1 MSDILLE
8 EEKEDSRQYRFSLWW
23 VEHRA
28 GLKRI
33 GIGIFIV
40 VDVLLLAFVF
50 WNLIDA
56 YILKIDQEQQAVSSL
71 TVANQT
77 DLHGYTTSSAAQ
89 PLGIGDATVFST
101 ATNKYDVYSELN
113 NPNAD
118 WWAEFHYT
126 FTDGATST
134 PDRTGFILPSEQK
147 PVIEFAFASTASL
160 SNPQLVLSTIAWH
173 RVDHHQIPDY
183 QKWSADRLGLDIQ
196 NPTYATDT
204 SVATHT
210 LYRSTF
216 TVKNTTAFSFYQPV
230 FYLLLKQGSRV
241 VGVNR
246 TTLATLTS
254 GASQDVV
261 VNWFGDVPT
270 NGQIDVHP
278 EINIFDPSAFKA
290 LIGVSPI
297 DARVP
302 STP

>member
-1 MSDILLE
+1 MPDILLE
-8 EEKEDSRQYRFSLWW
+8 EEKEDSRHYRFSLWW

-28 GLKRI
+28 GLKKI
-33 GIGIFIV
+33 GIGIFIAF
-40 VDVLLLAFVF
+40 DVLLLAFVF

-56 YILKIDQEQQAVSSL
+56 YVLKFDQEQQAVSSL
-71 TVANQT
+71 TVANQNE
-77 DLHGYTTSSAAQ
+77 LHTYTTANAAQ
-89 PLGIGDATVFST
+89 PLGLGDTTVFST
-101 ATNKYDVYSELN
+101 ATNQYDAYAELS

-126 FTDGATST
+126 FSDGTTST
-134 PDRTGFILPSEQK
+134 PDRMGFILPNEQK
-147 PVIEFAFASTASL
+147 PVIEFAFASTL
-160 SNPQLVLSTIAWH
+160 SFSSPRLLVSNVQWH

-183 QKWSADRLGLDIQ
+183 QTWSADRLNLDIQ
-196 NPTYATDT
+196 NPTFSSDT

-216 TVKNTTAFSFYQPV
+216 TVKNNSAFSFYQPV
-230 FYLLLKQGSRV
+230 FYLLLKQGDRV

-246 TTLATLTS
+246 TTLASLES

-270 NGQIDVHP
+270 SGQIDVHP
-278 EINIFDPSAFKA
+278 EINIFDPSVYKA
-290 LIGVSPI
+290 LTGVTPI